1 MFNVEEIKNNI
12 NSEWNL
18 PLETQKEF
26 RYSLC
31 KFILNTSQKI
41 GLSYDRASLAML
53 ISNFFFIK
61 NLYFNYNKLTIGCAS
76 LLLSSKNE
84 TSINKFAAICE
95 EYSLISN
102 KGKDA
107 KFKEESHK
115 IREHI
120 CKYEILLLKQ
130 LKYYV
135 PQEFPYDLINYYSA
149 LLYPDNFQEIENVAI
164 KIANDSYFTFANNIY
179 KNYVVALSCLVI
191 AAKFLEIPT
200 ILDDDFRNIDNMKKI
215 YKKDISEVEFL
226 KALNQYDYQFMI
238 LDNKRKE
245 EIQKMVE
252 EDNYFDKLTKCQ
264 KLYPCLKLDDLLNCI
279 LMIMEYYEDMNE
291 KTNFNFSIK
300 K

>member
-1 MFNVEEIKNNI
+1 MFNIEEIKNNI
-12 NSEWNL
+12 NSEWNI

-26 RYSLC
+26 RYCLC

-41 GLSYDRASLAML
+41 GLSYDRTSLAML

-84 TSINKFAAICE
+84 TSQNKLAAICK
-95 EYSLISN
+95 EYSLIHN

-107 KFKEESHK
+107 EESEFQK
-115 IREHI
+115 IRENI
-120 CKYEILLLKQ
+120 SKYELLLLKQ

-135 PQEFPYDLINYYSA
+135 PQEFPYDLIYYYSA

-179 KNYVVALSCLVI
+179 RNYVVALSCLVI

-215 YKKDISEVEFL
+215 YKKDISEEEFL

-238 LDNKRKE
+238 LDKGKNE
-245 EIQKMVE
+245 EIQKMEE
-252 EDNYFDKLTKCQ
+252 EDNYFNELTKYQ
-264 KLYPCLKLDDLLNCI
+264 KLYPCLKLDDLLDCV
-279 LMIMEYYEDMNE
+279 LMIMEYYEDMDN
-291 KTNFNFSIK
+291 KSNFNFSVK